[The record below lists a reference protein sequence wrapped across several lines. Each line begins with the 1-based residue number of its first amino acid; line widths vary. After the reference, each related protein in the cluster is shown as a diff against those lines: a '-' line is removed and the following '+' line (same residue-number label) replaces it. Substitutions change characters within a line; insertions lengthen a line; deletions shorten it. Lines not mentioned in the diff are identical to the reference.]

1 MNQSRDQ
8 YNRCQSQKVTYS
20 VKRVRRAHIEHLK
33 NFYREAQNV
42 FFFVGK
48 YNTYTCHQLQK
59 VLMLEL
65 LSVWLQNLKDFLVFG
80 GNAYCEEKKH
90 VIHADLESIFDL
102 FKETKVYTLLPVL
115 LKYTPERL
123 GRRLYIT
130 KEDYYELY
138 LTLLTF
144 WEALPAQLTI
154 DFTQFSPPVSK

>member
-1 MNQSRDQ
+1 MNQSQDQ
-8 YNRCQSQKVTYS
+8 YRHCQSRKVTYS
-20 VKRVRRAHIEHLK
+20 VKRVRRAHIEHLR
-33 NFYREAQNV
+33 NFYQEAQNV

-65 LSVWLQNLKDFLVFG
+65 LGVWLQNLKDFLIIG
-80 GNAYCEEKKH
+80 GNAYCEEKKQ
-90 VIHADLESIFDL
+90 VIDADLESIFAL
-102 FKETKVYTLLPVL
+102 FEETKVYILLPVL

-144 WEALPAQLTI
+144 WDALPAQLTI
-154 DFTQFSPPVSK
+154 DFAQLPSAASK